1 MVTRLVVLEW
11 LGLALPAAV
20 YFAYV
25 CPALASA
32 SSSPLL
38 GAFAAA
44 AAAALL
50 ASYSVAF
57 LHMALADPGRI
68 PRGTVAG
75 LPQRA
80 LPSPR
85 TATLHLGGGAIFS
98 HCATCDVYRDST
110 TKHCRSCDAC
120 VAGLDHH
127 CTFVDQCITRRNAP
141 TFWCIL
147 ATQALYQVCVAAF
160 CVAHLA
166 AVLLLNAQGSGGVD
180 GGGGSGGN
188 VTAHARSHSEAGVGN
203 LTRRKAAEAGA
214 PGEVSVASGAAGVAG
229 VAGVAGA
236 AGVAGDGV
244 TALAGLTAGVARV
257 AGLGLAGLTGVAGDT
272 AAKQAALGKAGTLPS
287 TTSGPSPSTLSLSS
301 PAVWFQEHGA
311 LFGAGVAVLVFA
323 CATTRFDGTTLWVA
337 VRVVCGVCVLGDAVA
352 LYVLSVPQGPHVSVV
367 SLFVLAQ
374 ALIVAS
380 LMVPVACSQTMRLR
394 AFMRRSRPQPL
405 PEEAAEACE
414 VAGAGVGVGVDGM
427 VGGIGEGGGGVLV
440 VAEASTQP
448 EVAIVE
454 MPGVS

>member
-44 AAAALL
+44 AVAALL
-50 ASYSVAF
+50 ASYSSAF

-75 LPQRA
+75 LPQRT

-85 TATLHLGGGAIFS
+85 TATLHLGEGTLFS

-127 CTFVDQCITRRNAP
+127 CNFVNQCVTRSNAR

-166 AVLLLNAQGSGGVD
+166 AVLLLNQGSGVD

-188 VTAHARSHSEAGVGN
+188 VTAHPLSRSEVGVGN
-203 LTRRKAAEAGA
+203 LTRRKAAEAVA
-214 PGEVSVASGAAGVAG
+214 AGEVGVASGVAGMSGAAGEAREG
-229 VAGVAGA
+229 VA
-236 AGVAGDGV
+236 
-244 TALAGLTAGVARV
+244 ALAGLTAGVAHV
-257 AGLGLAGLTGVAGDT
+257 ASLGLAGLTGVAGD
-272 AAKQAALGKAGTLPS
+272 AAVKQAALGKAGTLPS
-287 TTSGPSPSTLSLSS
+287 TTSGPSPSIPSRPST
-301 PAVWFQEHGA
+301 AVWFQEYGA

-323 CATTRFDGTTLWVA
+323 CATMRFDGTTLWVA

-405 PEEAAEACE
+405 PPEESAEACE
-414 VAGAGVGVGVDGM
+414 AAGVGVGVDGM

-440 VAEASTQP
+440 IAEASTQP
-448 EVAIVE
+448 EMAIVD